1 MEVSVEMK
9 GRTNKGFPN
18 REQDMEY
25 VQTSRSVRHEGLF
38 DGKHVGIQGRGIGAA
53 SLYADSLFV
62 FRRNRPVRTRTPG
75 GAGPGL
81 ALRGQSGDPI
91 GQACVGDSVPLD
103 LPVKRKTF
111 CMIDHLVAGDAVIV
125 VTSDDWG
132 LAPVVIGAYST

>member
-1 MEVSVEMK
+1 MK

-91 GQACVGDSVPLD
+91 RIKGPLGQSVVEPQRRAINRG
-103 LPVKRKTF
+103 PN
-111 CMIDHLVAGDAVIV
+111 AVMLI
-125 VTSDDWG
+125 
-132 LAPVVIGAYST
+132 